1 MRPSISRIFA
11 VNSRGRTTLP
21 IPEDC
26 FESFI
31 GIANARFPP
40 NGESSVQ
47 IHGLV
52 GRIRDGLRR
61 NISDIASV
69 SNADDLDLMLC
80 NDIKEGNEAQE
91 KREVV
96 SLSLLA
102 GVHS

>member
-1 MRPSISRIFA
+1 MEYLIKVAEAIEEFCPSISRFA

-47 IHGLV
+47 IHDMV

-61 NISDIASV
+61 STISDIACV
-69 SNADDLDLMLC
+69 SNADDLDLVPC
-80 NDIKEGNEAQE
+80 NDIKEGN
-91 KREVV
+91 
-96 SLSLLA
+96 
-102 GVHS
+102 